1 MEPKV
6 EKEASKNQGSKA
18 APQTAKPPSTN
29 QQQASGDT
37 DPLKLSRS
45 WIDRE
50 HTLNNRFQDELW
62 WKAKPHSG
70 NTLERW
76 RVQSMTDG
84 PYQNIESIMT
94 KTKTDQPQLPNVTL
108 PKHARTVSE
117 AAGTSGS
124 K

>member
-6 EKEASKNQGSKA
+6 ERQSSKNQGSKA
-18 APQTAKPPSTN
+18 APQAARLPSAN
-29 QQQASGDT
+29 QQQASGDADFLT
-37 DPLKLSRS
+37 LNRS
-45 WIDRE
+45 WVNRE
-50 HTLNNRFQDELW
+50 HTLNSRFQDELW

-76 RVQSMTDG
+76 RVQSMIDG
-84 PYQNIESIMT
+84 PYQNMESIMT
-94 KTKTDQPQLPNVTL
+94 KTKINQSKPSSIQS

-117 AAGTSGS
+117 AAATSGS